1 MKKTILMTMLL
12 FFGAMTTIS
21 AQDDAYKADA
31 VKLVKLSADAAEAG
45 LAQVYTMIPEAKLD
59 AFKKELEPVMN
70 RYYEKIAVKS
80 MEYYTHDDIKKL
92 LKFYNSELG
101 QKNLKVQEEMAKAAM
116 GSMAQELQQDL
127 MPIMQKYL
135 SGQ

>member
-1 MKKTILMTMLL
+1 MKKTILITLV
-12 FFGAMTTIS
+12 FFVASFTHLN
-21 AQDDAYKADA
+21 AQDDTFKADA
-31 VKLVKLSADAAEAG
+31 VKLVKLSSDAAEAG
-45 LAQVYTMIPEAKLD
+45 LAQVYTMIPEAKLE

-80 MEYYTHDDIKKL
+80 MEYYTHDDVKKL
-92 LKFYNSELG
+92 LAFYNSELG

-127 MPIMQKYL
+127 MPIMQKYM